1 MLAPSGRVGFA
12 LTFCKTMSSFCQHL
26 QLPWTL
32 RSLDA
37 HSLDRV
43 AIQVCFEVSIPGPP
57 IIGRHGSDILSYPM
71 VYSTVTEA
79 EFVFK
84 RCLSLTVREEMLVSI
99 SEKTPEGEGKTFVRL
114 LSSPQIDAARLGRP
128 DGFSVF
134 HYRLN
139 FQNEIIDVVCSKVP
153 EVTVKNL
160 REPDSQ
166 IAGE

>member
-1 MLAPSGRVGFA
+1 
-12 LTFCKTMSSFCQHL
+12 MSSFCPEL

-32 RSLDA
+32 KLLDA

-43 AIQVCFEVSIPGPP
+43 AVHVSFDVEVSNPP
-57 IIGRHGSDILSYPM
+57 IIGRHGSDIRSYPTI
-71 VYSTVTEA
+71 YSTISEA
-79 EFVFK
+79 DFVF
-84 RCLSLTVREEMLVSI
+84 RNCLSVTVRDELLVSI
-99 SEKTPEGEGKTFVRL
+99 SEKTLDGEGSTFIRF

-153 EVTVKNL
+153 EVIVRHL
-160 REPDSQ
+160 REPDSPL
-166 IAGE
+166 AGDEG